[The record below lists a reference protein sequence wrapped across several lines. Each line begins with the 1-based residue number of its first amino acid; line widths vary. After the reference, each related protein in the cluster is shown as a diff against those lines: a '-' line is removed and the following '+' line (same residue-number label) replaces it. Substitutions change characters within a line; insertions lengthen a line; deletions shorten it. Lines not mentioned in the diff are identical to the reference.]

1 MGVRG
6 RKGLSM
12 VEGYNFSLISGV
24 LFMRNF
30 DLSPLYRSAIGF
42 DRLFNHLE
50 NNQSQSNGY
59 PPYNVELVDEN
70 HYRIAIAVAGFAEN
84 ELEITAQDNLL
95 VVKGSHT
102 AEQKERTY
110 LYQGIAERNFE
121 RKFQLAENIHVKGAN
136 LVNGLLFIELERVI
150 PEEKKPRRLFLCAI
164 AHTTDPS
171 SERIL
176 SITKVMLRKWV
187 MSDIALTVSVLALVA
202 VVGLWIG
209 NIKIRGVGFG
219 IGGVLFGGIFVGHF
233 ADKLGLVLSAEMLHF
248 TQEFGLILFVYTIGI
263 QVGPGFFASLRVSG
277 LRLNL
282 FALGIVVMGGL
293 VTAILHKIFDI
304 PLPVVLGIFSGAVT
318 NTPALGAG
326 QQILRDLGIEPG
338 IVDQM
343 GMSYAMAYPFGIC
356 GILLSMWLVRV
367 LFRINVDKEAK
378 DHETTLT
385 NGHMPIKTINIRV
398 DNPNLN
404 NMAIQDVPILNS
416 ANIICSRLKRDD
428 MLMVPAPGT
437 VIQQGDLLHLV
448 GQPGDL
454 NNARLVIGQEVDTSL
469 STRGTDMRVE
479 RVVVTNEH
487 VLGKKIRDLQVKERY
502 DVVISRLNRAGVE
515 LVASPEASL
524 QFGDILNLVGRPSSI
539 DAVADMVGNAQQ
551 KLQQVQMLPVF
562 IGIGLGVLLG
572 SIPVYVPGF
581 PVALK
586 LGLAG
591 GPADYGVDPRAYRL
605 HR

>member
-1 MGVRG
+1 
-6 RKGLSM
+6 
-12 VEGYNFSLISGV
+12 
-24 LFMRNF
+24 
-30 DLSPLYRSAIGF
+30 
-42 DRLFNHLE
+42 
-50 NNQSQSNGY
+50 
-59 PPYNVELVDEN
+59 
-70 HYRIAIAVAGFAEN
+70 
-84 ELEITAQDNLL
+84 
-95 VVKGSHT
+95 
-102 AEQKERTY
+102 
-110 LYQGIAERNFE
+110 
-121 RKFQLAENIHVKGAN
+121 
-136 LVNGLLFIELERVI
+136 
-150 PEEKKPRRLFLCAI
+150 
-164 AHTTDPS
+164 
-171 SERIL
+171 
-176 SITKVMLRKWV
+176 

-202 VVGLWIG
+202 VVGLWLG

-233 ADKLGLVLSAEMLHF
+233 ADQLGWVLSADMLHF
-248 TQEFGLILFVYTIGI
+248 IQEFGLILFVYTIGI

-282 FALGIVVMGGL
+282 FAFGIVVMGGL
-293 VTAILHKIFDI
+293 VTAILHKLFAI

-326 QQILRDLGIEPG
+326 QQILRDLGIPADV
-338 IVDQM
+338 VDQM

-367 LFRINVDKEAK
+367 LFRVNVEQEAK
-378 DHETTLT
+378 EHESTLT
-385 NGHMPIKTINIRV
+385 NGHALIKTINIRV
-398 DNPNLN
+398 ENPNLN

-416 ANIICSRLKRDD
+416 ATIICSRLKRDD
-428 MLMVPAPGT
+428 TLMVPSPDT
-437 VIQQGDLLHLV
+437 LIQHGDLLHLV
-448 GQPGDL
+448 GQPADL

-479 RVVVTNEH
+479 RVVVTNEK

-515 LVASPEASL
+515 LVASQDASL

-562 IGIGLGVLLG
+562 IGVGLGVMLG
-572 SIPVYVPGF
+572 SIPLYVPGF

-591 GPADYGVDPRAYRL
+591 GPLIMALILGRIGSIGKLYWFMPPSANLALRELGIVLFLAVVGLKSGGDFVDTLVNGEGMSWVGYGIFITAISLITVGLLARMFAKMNYLTLCGMLAGSMTDPPALAFANNL
-605 HR
+605 HATSGAAALSYATVYPLVMFLRIITPQLLAVLFWGMG

>member
-1 MGVRG
+1 
-6 RKGLSM
+6 
-12 VEGYNFSLISGV
+12 
-24 LFMRNF
+24 
-30 DLSPLYRSAIGF
+30 
-42 DRLFNHLE
+42 
-50 NNQSQSNGY
+50 
-59 PPYNVELVDEN
+59 
-70 HYRIAIAVAGFAEN
+70 
-84 ELEITAQDNLL
+84 
-95 VVKGSHT
+95 
-102 AEQKERTY
+102 
-110 LYQGIAERNFE
+110 
-121 RKFQLAENIHVKGAN
+121 
-136 LVNGLLFIELERVI
+136 
-150 PEEKKPRRLFLCAI
+150 
-164 AHTTDPS
+164 
-171 SERIL
+171 
-176 SITKVMLRKWV
+176 

-202 VVGLWIG
+202 VVGLWLG

-233 ADKLGLVLSAEMLHF
+233 ADQFGWVLSADMLHF
-248 TQEFGLILFVYTIGI
+248 IQEFGLILFVYTIGI

-282 FALGIVVMGGL
+282 FAFGIVVMGGL
-293 VTAILHKIFDI
+293 VTAILHKLFAI

-326 QQILRDLGIEPG
+326 QQILRDLGIPADV
-338 IVDQM
+338 VDQM

-367 LFRINVDKEAK
+367 LFRINVEQEAK
-378 DHETTLT
+378 EHESTLT
-385 NGHMPIKTINIRV
+385 NGHALIKTINIRV
-398 DNPNLN
+398 ENPNLN

-416 ANIICSRLKRDD
+416 ATIICSRLKRDD
-428 MLMVPAPGT
+428 TLMVPSPDT
-437 VIQQGDLLHLV
+437 LIQHGDLLHLV
-448 GQPGDL
+448 GQPADL

-479 RVVVTNEH
+479 RVVVTNEK
-487 VLGKKIRDLQVKERY
+487 VLGKKTRDLQVKERY

-515 LVASPEASL
+515 LVASQDASL

-562 IGIGLGVLLG
+562 IGVGLGVMLG
-572 SIPVYVPGF
+572 SIPLYVPGF

-591 GPADYGVDPRAYRL
+591 GPLIMALILGRIGSIGKLYWFMPPSANLALRELGIVLFLAVVGLKSGGDFVDTLVNGEGMSWVGYGIFITAIPLITVGLLARMFAKMNYLTLCGMLAGSMTDPPALAFANNL
-605 HR
+605 HATSGAAALSYATVYPLVMFLRIITPQLLAVLFWGMG